1 MRGDMILWFYSLI
14 ISEVDFSNISKAQVN
29 RAKTDKGDDIKLKNS
44 LQKRKT
50 INTINE
56 PIKKRK
62 YLQNIYLRS

>member
-1 MRGDMILWFYSLI
+1 MILWFYSLI
-14 ISEVDFSNISKAQVN
+14 ISEVDFSNIPKAQVN
-29 RAKTDKGDDIKLKNS
+29 RAKTDKGDDIKLRNS

-50 INTINE
+50 INRINE

>member
-14 ISEVDFSNISKAQVN
+14 ISEVDFSNIPKAQVN

-50 INTINE
+50 INRINE

>member
-1 MRGDMILWFYSLI
+1 MILWFYSLI
-14 ISEVDFSNISKAQVN
+14 ISEVDFSNIPKAQVN

-50 INTINE
+50 INRINE